1 MNKLTFTFLL
11 LIIISP
17 LIIFGQSKA
26 IKGKVV
32 DSKNGHPLAFVNI
45 QINEGRYGGTSDI
58 DGVFE
63 LQSNELIKSL
73 KFSYVGYEPKEINI
87 EGSQK
92 NLKVELKR
100 LAVELME
107 VLVYPEENPAHRII
121 NNVIEHRKDNDPE
134 NLKSFSYTSYDKMI
148 FTVDV
153 DSLTQMDTSYLSS
166 SEKDL
171 VEFFGEKDIFIM
183 ETVSERKFLH
193 PDRNYENVI
202 ATKVSG
208 FKDPIFI
215 FLISQIQ
222 STSFYDEMIRIANMN
237 YVNPISRGSTKKYFF
252 QIEDTTYSGVN
263 DTVFIISFRPMINT
277 NFDGLKGVLMINT
290 NGWAIQNVRAEP
302 ASIGGGFNIRVQ
314 QLYEHIN
321 GEKWFPVQ
329 LNTDVIFQNI
339 AANADSNSYY
349 LVGIGKS
356 YIRDIELNPEIV
368 RRQLGVLGVD
378 VEPKATSRDNEFWTG
393 YRIDSLSKRDLRTYE
408 FMDSVGREA
417 QFDRIA
423 KSFETIMKG
432 SIPWKIFDIH
442 LHRILRYNPYEGLY
456 LGLGAST
463 NDKLSRFISLGGYW
477 GYGFGDQRAKYGG
490 NIDLTLYRQRNLKLR
505 LAYFYDV
512 TESGGVRF
520 FDDRR
525 GLLQPDNFRQFL
537 IKRENITESYNAGL
551 SFRALRHFNWFAG
564 LNVNTKY
571 AYKDYDY
578 GITGNGVG
586 IFMNE
591 FKFTELIVGTRFA
604 FREKIIQTPRAS
616 ISLGTDYPVFWV
628 QYTHGFNNI
637 LDGEFE
643 YDRVD
648 VKVEK
653 SFYTKYLGETSVQL
667 KAGYIDGNLPYC
679 NLYNGNGSF
688 RTFTI
693 FAENSF
699 ATMRMN
705 EFLSNRYAAI
715 YFSHNFGNLLIR
727 TEKFEPEFVVL
738 TNAAIGDLNNPEY
751 HFNTNFKTMEHGY
764 YESGLLINNLLNLR
778 IYNVGIG
785 GFYRWGPYSYKKSF
799 ENMAFKISFV
809 FPFQRFSSR

>member
-1 MNKLTFTFLL
+1 MNKLFSSILLLL
-11 LIIISP
+11 LILP
-17 LIIFGQSKA
+17 LFGFSQDLVS
-26 IKGKVV
+26 GKVI
-32 DSKNGHPLAFVNI
+32 DAKTGHPLAFVNI
-45 QINEGRYGGTSDI
+45 LVNEGQYGGTTDI
-58 DGVFE
+58 DGAFE
-63 LQSNELIKSL
+63 LQSRGEVRTL
-73 KFSYVGYEPKEINI
+73 KFSYVGYEPKVISLDEVRGKLTVKLNR
-87 EGSQK
+87 
-92 NLKVELKR
+92 V
-100 LAVELME
+100 AVELME
-107 VLVYPEENPAHRII
+107 VQIFPEENPAHRII
-121 NNVIEHRKDNDPE
+121 NNVIDNRDQNDPE

-153 DSLTQMDTSYLSS
+153 DSLRQMDTAYLSA

-193 PDRNYENVI
+193 PDRTYDNVI

-208 FKDPIFI
+208 FKDPIFV

-237 YVNPISRGSTKKYFF
+237 YVNPISKGSTRKYYF

-263 DTVFIISFRPMINT
+263 DTVFVISFRPLLNT
-277 NFDGLKGVLMINT
+277 NFDGMKGVLMINS

-302 ASIGGGFNIRVQ
+302 ATIGGGFNIRMQ
-314 QLYEHIN
+314 QMYEHIN

-329 LNTDVIFQNI
+329 LNTDVIFRNI
-339 AANADSNSYY
+339 AANADSSSYY

-356 YIRDIELNPEIV
+356 YIRDIELNAEII

-378 VEPKATSRDNEFWTG
+378 VEPRATSRTEDFWAG
-393 YRIDSLSKRDLRTYE
+393 YRIDSLSERDLRTYE
-408 FMDSVGREA
+408 FMDSIGKEA
-417 QFDRIA
+417 QFDRLA

-432 SIPWKIFDIH
+432 SIPWKVFDVH
-442 LHRILRYNPYEGLY
+442 LHKILRYNPYEGLY

-463 NDKLSRFISLGGYW
+463 NEKLSRLFSIGGYW
-477 GYGFGDQRAKYGG
+477 GYGFKDQRAKYGG
-490 NIDLTLYRQRNLKLR
+490 NVDFTLYRQRNMKLR
-505 LAYFYDV
+505 LAYFNDV
-512 TESGGVRF
+512 TESGGVQF
-520 FDDRR
+520 FDDRM
-525 GLLQPDNFRQFL
+525 GLLRPDNFRQFL
-537 IKRENITESYNAGL
+537 IERKNITESYEVGL

-564 LNVNTKY
+564 LNVNTKE
-571 AYKDYDY
+571 AYGDYRY
-578 GITGNGVG
+578 GVADNGVG
-586 IFMNE
+586 LFIDE

-616 ISLGTDYPVFWV
+616 ISLGTDYPVLWV
-628 QYTHGFNNI
+628 QYTRGFNDF
-637 LDGEFE
+637 LDGQYE
-643 YDRVD
+643 YDRID
-648 VKVEK
+648 VKVKK
-653 SFYTKYLGETSVQL
+653 SFYTKYLGETSIQL
-667 KAGYIDGNLPYC
+667 KGGFIEGSLPYC

-715 YFSHNFGNLLIR
+715 YFTHNFGNLLIR

-738 TNAAIGDLNNPEY
+738 TNAAIGDLNNRGN
-751 HFNTNFKTMEHGY
+751 HFNTDIHNMDLGY
-764 YESGLLINNLLNLR
+764 YESGFLINNLLNLR

-785 GFYRWGPYSYKKSF
+785 GFYRWGPYSFKKSF

-809 FPFQRFSSR
+809 FPFQQFSSR